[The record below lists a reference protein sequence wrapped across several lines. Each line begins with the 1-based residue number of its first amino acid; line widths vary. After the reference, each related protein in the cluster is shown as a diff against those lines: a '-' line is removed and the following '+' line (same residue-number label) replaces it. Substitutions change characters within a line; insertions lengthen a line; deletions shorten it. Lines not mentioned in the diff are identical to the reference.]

1 MVESYRELAG
11 NGLKSANLPGLPTLK
26 DPVLINITDSDTLE
40 KTACS
45 GNLIPMAEAWSSATH
60 ISALAAAYGVH
71 RDLQQPVIREQQR
84 LGSGALDNILNPF
97 APIESSEIFQWVANQ
112 YIYYALALSEGKK
125 TEAEAYL
132 VAIQRVEHLLSEGLD
147 YPITFELKR
156 NPFRLEVRQ
165 DGTILSVDKLSDG
178 TRSFLSW
185 PLDYLMRASR
195 VNWITSAVSTIAPGL
210 ILVDEID
217 THLHPEWQRR
227 IMSVVRKLLP
237 DTYIIATTHSP
248 FVLGSTDEAQIF
260 RIKPGKDG
268 QLGAEP
274 SMETLFGYPAD
285 LVLEKLFVPSLYAP
299 ELEQKL
305 TRLSELVRQIAVGD
319 ASDQE
324 KQEHDHLLR
333 ELAQYS
339 PWLSNLLALAST
351 KGLTR

>member
-1 MVESYRELAG
+1 LAHG
-11 NGLKSANLPGLPTLK
+11 
-26 DPVLINITDSDTLE
+26 
-40 KTACS
+40 
-45 GNLIPMAEAWSSATH
+45 
-60 ISALAAAYGVH
+60 
-71 RDLQQPVIREQQR
+71 
-84 LGSGALDNILNPF
+84 
-97 APIESSEIFQWVANQ
+97 
-112 YIYYALALSEGKK
+112 GK
-125 TEAEAYL
+125 
-132 VAIQRVEHLLSEGLD
+132 VGDQRVEHLLSEGLD
-147 YPITFELKR
+147 YPITFELRR
-156 NPFRLEVRQ
+156 NPFRLEVKQ
-165 DGTILSVDKLSDG
+165 DGTILSVDQLSDG

-195 VNWITSAVSTIAPGL
+195 VNWITSAVSTVAPGL

-227 IMSVVRKLLP
+227 IMSFVRQLLP
-237 DTYIIATTHSP
+237 DTHIIATTHSP

-274 SMETLFGYPAD
+274 SIETLFGYPAD

-299 ELEQKL
+299 ELERKL
-305 TRLSELVRQIAVGD
+305 ARLSELARQIAAGN

-324 KQEHDHLLR
+324 KQEHDHLLQ

-339 PWLSNLLALAST
+339 PWLSNLLALAPT